1 MMVPGYCRGVRAATR
16 GAPAAGLRAHV
27 GGVGPPVVLLHG
39 LGGAASNWVEVALLL
54 VDRHRVVALDLPGHA
69 GSPPL
74 GPACGLQAFADA
86 VAATMEA
93 LDAAPALI
101 VGHSFGGH
109 VAVRLAARRPDLVA
123 GLLLVAPAG
132 IGTRTRRARAAIE
145 LSTRLRPGRLVAP
158 FGPRFARH
166 AWFRSAVLRPFFVP
180 DSKPVSPL
188 ATRGFLSELRAHVDT
203 RTAGR
208 AMVADDVRAAFPAV
222 ECPALVLWGA
232 RDPQLSLDDAFAF
245 ARGLGAPLRV
255 VADCGHLVP
264 GERPA
269 AVADS
274 LAALA
279 ALAARS

>member
-1 MMVPGYCRGVRAATR
+1 VRAATR
-16 GAPAAGLRAHV
+16 AAPAVELRAHV
-27 GGVGPPVVLLHG
+27 GGAGPPVVLLHG
-39 LGGAASNWVEVALLL
+39 LGGAASNWVEVAPLL

-74 GPACGLQAFADA
+74 GPARGLQPFVDA
-86 VAATMEA
+86 VAAAVEA

-109 VAVRLAARRPDLVA
+109 VAVWLAARRPDLVA

-132 IGTRTRRARAAIE
+132 IGTRTRRARAAVA

-158 FGPRFARH
+158 LGPRLARH

-180 DSKPVSPL
+180 DSRSVSTL
-188 ATRGFLSELRAHVDT
+188 ATRGFLAELRAHVDT
-203 RTAGR
+203 RTAGG
-208 AMVADDVRAAFPAV
+208 AMVADDVRAAFGAV

-269 AVADS
+269 AIADS
-274 LAALA
+274 LGALA
-279 ALAARS
+279 ALAARR